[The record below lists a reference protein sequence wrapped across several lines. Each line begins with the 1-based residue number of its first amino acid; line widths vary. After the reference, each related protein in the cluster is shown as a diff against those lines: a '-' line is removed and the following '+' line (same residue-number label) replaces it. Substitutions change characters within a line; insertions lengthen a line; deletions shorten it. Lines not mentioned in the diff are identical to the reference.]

1 MNRFEALEV
10 AMQLVEAMP
19 KVIEQVARHDK
30 NMATQMK
37 DALGSIAANLGEGS
51 LRRGKDRG
59 YHYSVA
65 AGSAEELAVWVRIA
79 RAWRHVDEQSYAGVA
94 EFLDRTN
101 AICYRLVNPRP

>member
-1 MNRFEALEV
+1 
-10 AMQLVEAMP
+10 P
-19 KVIEQVARHDK
+19 KVIEQVAKHDK

-51 LRRGKDRG
+51 LRRGKDRK

-65 AGSAEELAVWVRIA
+65 AGSAAELAVWLRIA
-79 RAWRHVDEQSYAGVA
+79 RAWRHVDEQSYSGVA